1 MSMHVFGTHP
11 TVPLSA
17 AVRAGDFI
25 FLSGQVPFGPDGK
38 LVGGNI
44 ETQTRQVLDNIKAA
58 LGVAGATLA
67 DVVKATIWLTD
78 PDDFARF
85 NAVYGAYFD
94 QAPPARSCVVSQL
107 MVAACVE
114 IEVVAYKPLPD

>member
-1 MSMHVFGTHP
+1 MTQQVFGTHP

-17 AVRAGDFI
+17 AIRAGDFI
-25 FLSGQVPFGPDGK
+25 FLSGQVPFGPDGR
-38 LVGGNI
+38 LVGGDI

-58 LGVAGATLA
+58 LETAGAVLS

-85 NAVYGAYFD
+85 NAVYGSYFD
-94 QAPPARSCVVSQL
+94 KAPPARSCVISQL
-107 MVAACVE
+107 MVDACVE
-114 IEVVAYKPLPD
+114 IEVIAYKPVQD